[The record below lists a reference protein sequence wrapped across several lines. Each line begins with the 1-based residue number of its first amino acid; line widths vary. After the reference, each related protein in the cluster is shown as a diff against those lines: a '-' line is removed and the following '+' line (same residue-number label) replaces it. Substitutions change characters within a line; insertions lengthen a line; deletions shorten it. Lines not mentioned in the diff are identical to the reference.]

1 MIFYKYMT
9 FREDFFKNFMIRA
22 TPANELNDPFELK
35 FSEKQV
41 RQYQK
46 NRGIFEDDYELHE
59 TIGIIQSDYEDLGI
73 ISLSENYSNTVMWSH
88 YAKEHTGIVVQF
100 EVSEHESFFVNEFGS
115 DTFGDVYILP
125 EKVRYNR
132 ELPQMS
138 IIDVLSEKDLNKIK
152 NNEEFLYKKFNEIIL
167 LNKSIDWSYEQ
178 ELRIIVNLKDADSI
192 CFSIKKEEG
201 DILKYIKKQCE
212 RDNRI
217 EFCCDNLDK
226 ITITYPEK
234 FENRYDDIGDQS
246 IKFEIYQ
253 LTRNLNPIHLFRINQ
268 NCIKGVFLG
277 CRFDEKDNI
286 DKIKLSEDIKVYRM
300 SMNDSSYLLMPKIF
314 NLQSK

>member
-1 MIFYKYMT
+1 MT
-9 FREDFFKNFMIRA
+9 FREDFFRNFMIRA
-22 TPANELNDPFELK
+22 TPADELNDPFELK

-41 RQYQK
+41 RQYQE
-46 NRGIFEDDYELHE
+46 NRGTFEDDYELHE
-59 TIGIIQSDYEDLGI
+59 AIGIIQSGYEDLGI

-88 YAKEHTGIVVQF
+88 YAREHTGIVVQF

-115 DTFGDVYILP
+115 DIFGDVYILP

-138 IIDVLSEKDLNKIK
+138 IIDELSEKDLNKIK

-192 CFSIKKEEG
+192 CFSIKKEEEG
-201 DILKYIKKQCE
+201 ILKHIKDQCE

-234 FENRYDDIGDQS
+234 FENRDDDIGDQS

-300 SMNDSSYLLMPKIF
+300 SMDDSSYSLMPKIF